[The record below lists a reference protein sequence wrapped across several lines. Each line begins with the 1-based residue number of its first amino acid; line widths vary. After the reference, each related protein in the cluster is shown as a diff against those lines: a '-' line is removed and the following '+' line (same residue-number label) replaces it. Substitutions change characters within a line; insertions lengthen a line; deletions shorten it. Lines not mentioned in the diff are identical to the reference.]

1 MTKTTWLAIMACTFL
16 CMPLTAQQGLVG
28 EYFNGTN
35 FEEKKMT
42 RTDARIH
49 FVWNNVAPA
58 PGIDPD
64 EFSARWKGRIKAPES
79 GNYLFRAH
87 VDDGIRVKVGN
98 QMVINAW
105 GLHDSEPFSGT
116 VYMEAGRMYDLQV
129 EYFNGLLEG
138 EIQLYWQLPSEKP
151 VFGGAFGYNDKPI
164 DPKYYYQP
172 ESAAATVPKPK
183 QQASV
188 TKPVSPP
195 KKTVTAPPKQTPVAQ
210 KPKPVAVTPT
220 QAPPKQAAISADS
233 LEKYIPKNILFV
245 QSKSIMLSE
254 SQPELDRLAGFL
266 LRNPALQLSIEG
278 HTDNHG
284 DSAKN
289 MILSEERAQ
298 VVSAYLTGKG
308 IAAQRISAKGYGDTR
323 PLQKIATGNAKNRR
337 VEFRVHY

>member
-1 MTKTTWLAIMACTFL
+1 MTTKTWLASIAGICCCWAL
-16 CMPLTAQQGLVG
+16 QAQQGLIG
-28 EYFNGTN
+28 EYYNGEN
-35 FEEKKMT
+35 FEEKIFT
-42 RTDARIH
+42 RSDARIH

-58 PGIDPD
+58 PGMDPQA
-64 EFSARWKGRIKAPES
+64 FSVRWKGRIKSPES
-79 GNYLFRAH
+79 GNFRFRAH

-105 GLHDSEPFSGT
+105 GMHDSEPFSGT

-151 VFGGAFGYNDKPI
+151 IFGGALGYNDKPI
-164 DPKYYYQP
+164 DSKYYFKP
-172 ESAAATVPKPK
+172 ETAATAVPQSKPNVAAPK
-183 QQASV
+183 QQ
-188 TKPVSPP
+188 TPP
-195 KKTVTAPPKQTPVAQ
+195 KKTVTPARKPASVAQ
-210 KPKPVAVTPT
+210 KPKPVVATPT
-220 QAPPKQAAISADS
+220 PAPPKQTPISADT

-266 LRNPALQLSIEG
+266 LRNPALKLNIDG

-289 MILSEERAQ
+289 MILSEERTK
-298 VVSAYLTGKG
+298 VVAEYLAAKG
-308 IAAQRISAKGYGDTR
+308 VAAQRITTKGYGDTR
-323 PLQKIATGNAKNRR
+323 PLANIATGNAKNRR
-337 VEFRVHY
+337 VEFQVHY

>member
-1 MTKTTWLAIMACTFL
+1 MTTKTWLATFAGICCCL
-16 CMPLTAQQGLVG
+16 ALQAQQGLIG
-28 EYFNGTN
+28 EYYNGEN
-35 FEEKKMT
+35 FEEKVFT

-58 PGIDPD
+58 PGMNPQA
-64 EFSARWKGRIKAPES
+64 FSARWKGRIKAPES

-105 GLHDSEPFSGT
+105 GMHDSEPFSGT

-151 VFGGAFGYNDKPI
+151 LFGGAFGYNDKPI
-164 DPKYYYQP
+164 DSKYYFKP
-172 ESAAATVPKPK
+172 ETATATVPKPK
-183 QQASV
+183 PQVTAPKQQ
-188 TKPVSPP
+188 TPP
-195 KKTVTAPPKQTPVAQ
+195 KKTTTPAQKLAGVAQ
-210 KPKPVAVTPT
+210 KPKPVVTTPA
-220 QAPPKQAAISADS
+220 APPKQEPVPADT

-245 QSKSIMLSE
+245 QGKSIMLSE

-266 LRNPALQLSIEG
+266 LRNPALKLNIEG

-289 MILSEERAQ
+289 MVLSEERAK
-298 VVSAYLTGKG
+298 VVAEYLSGKG
-308 IAAQRISAKGYGDTR
+308 VAARRITSKGYGDTR
-323 PLQKIATGNAKNRR
+323 PLAKIATGNAKNRR
-337 VEFRVHY
+337 VEFQVHY

>member
-1 MTKTTWLAIMACTFL
+1 MTKTTWLALMAGIL
-16 CMPLTAQQGLVG
+16 CHVTLQAQQGLVG

-35 FEEKKMT
+35 FEEKILT

-49 FVWNNVAPA
+49 FEWNNKAPA
-58 PGIDPD
+58 PGMDP
-64 EFSARWKGRIKAPES
+64 ESFSARWKGRIKAPES
-79 GNYLFRAH
+79 GNYLFRAK

-105 GLHDSEPFSGT
+105 GMHDSEPFSGT
-116 VYMEAGRMYDLQV
+116 VYMEAGRLYDLQV

-164 DPKYYYQP
+164 DSKYYYQP
-172 ESAAATVPKPK
+172 EAAVAIVPKPK
-183 QQASV
+183 PQTPV

-195 KKTVTAPPKQTPVAQ
+195 KKTPAVQ
-210 KPKPVAVTPT
+210 KPKPPAVTPD
-220 QAPPKQAAISADS
+220 QKPPKQAAIPADS

-245 QSKSIMLSE
+245 QGKSTMLPE

-266 LRNPALQLSIEG
+266 VRNPALQLSIEG

-298 VVSAYLTGKG
+298 VVSAYLSGKG
-308 IAAQRISAKGYGDTR
+308 VAGKRISARGYGDTR